1 MLQRNFRVWSGAA
14 AIALAAVA
22 CTDST
27 TPHGTPAR
35 PSFWGGGGTP
45 ACFRVEGSGLS
56 IRPPPVTRKQAG
68 VPPPPQKLGR
78 AGGPCGGVES
88 VQATAARA
96 IAAAPDQTR
105 KLRWSIP
112 KPLEESRVAMVPLGP
127 RVQASAVP
135 GWRSGDSAIPSRDG
149 RLWRDRGDAAPIQSR
164 SRGVARA
171 PGGARKKGIG
181 RRRGERRAVRSP
193 RCTSSLIDYPPG
205 LRSRVRAQSG

>member
-27 TPHGTPAR
+27 PPHGPPAR

-45 ACFRVEGSGLS
+45 ACFRVTGGGRIDKPEPS
-56 IRPPPVTRKQAG
+56 TRKQAG

-78 AGGPCGGVES
+78 AGVPCGVVES

-127 RVQASAVP
+127 GVQASAVP
-135 GWRSGDSAIPSRDG
+135 GWRSGDSAIPWRDG
-149 RLWRDRGDAAPIQSR
+149 RLWRHRGDAAPIQSR

-171 PGGARKKGIG
+171 PGGGRKKGIG
-181 RRRGERRAVRSP
+181 RRRGGRRAVRAP
-193 RCTSSLIDYPPG
+193 RCTSSLIAYPPG
-205 LRSRVRAQSG
+205 LRSPVRAQSG